1 MFTLAIVG
9 RPNVGKSTL
18 FNRLVGKRL
27 ALVDDQPGV
36 TRDLREG
43 EARLFDLRFTAMDTP
58 GLEEADDASIQ
69 GRMRRQTE
77 RAVDMADAC
86 LFVVDARSGLAPA
99 DYVFAEILR
108 KRARKVILVANK
120 AESVAAELEASEAYA
135 LGLGEVIPIS
145 GEHGLG
151 MRELR
156 DELAPWIHA
165 YEEEQEAA
173 EAEAAELASTLEP
186 EFLPDLEEEDFDPDK
201 PEPPEATRRPLQI
214 AVIGRPNAGKST
226 LVNSILGEE
235 RQLTGP
241 EAGVTRDAIG
251 FTLEW
256 GGRKVKIFDTAGMR
270 KRARID
276 DRVEKMSVADG
287 LRAVRF
293 AEVIVILLDAG
304 APFEQQDLRL
314 IDLASREGRAVVIAV
329 NKWDLVENR
338 QETLQELKSELERLL
353 PQIRG
358 VPLVTLS
365 AETGQGLGRLR
376 EAIFRARD
384 VWATR
389 ISTGKVNRWLRNVID
404 HHPPPAV
411 AGRRL
416 KIRYITQIRS
426 RPPTF
431 VLFSSRPDEI
441 PDSYIR
447 YLINNMRADFDMPG
461 TPIRMQ
467 MRGGDNP
474 YVDENK
480 RD

>member
-43 EARLFDLRFTAMDTP
+43 EARLMDLRFVAMDTP

-77 RAVDMADAC
+77 KAVDMADAC

-99 DYVFAEILR
+99 DHIFAEILR
-108 KRARKVILVANK
+108 KRARKVILAANK
-120 AESVAAELEASEAYA
+120 AESVAAELGASEAYA
-135 LGLGEVIPIS
+135 LGLGEPIPIS
-145 GEHGLG
+145 GEHALG

-156 DELAPWIHA
+156 DALAPWIEA
-165 YEEEQEAA
+165 YEAEQAEA
-173 EAEAAELASTLEP
+173 EAEAAEMDS
-186 EFLPDLEEEDFDPDK
+186 EFLPDLEEENFDPDQ

-226 LVNSILGEE
+226 LVNAILGEE

-251 FTLEW
+251 FTLDW

-270 KRARID
+270 RKARID

-293 AEVIVILLDAG
+293 AEVIVALLDAG

-314 IDLASREGRAVVIAV
+314 IDLAAREGRAVVVAV
-329 NKWDLVENR
+329 NKWDLVEDR
-338 QETLQELKSELERLL
+338 QETLRTLKEELDRLL

-358 VPLVTLS
+358 VPLITLS
-365 AETGQGLGRLR
+365 AETGQGIGRLR

-389 ISTGKVNRWLRNVID
+389 ISTGKLNRWLRSVID

-411 AGRRL
+411 SGRRL
-416 KIRYITQIRS
+416 KIRYATQIRS

-447 YLINNMRADFDMPG
+447 YLINNLRADFNMPG

-474 YVDENK
+474 YVDENT
-480 RD
+480 RS